1 MFAASEVAA
10 GRPYGCSECGKS
22 FRYSSVLLRHERVH
36 SRDSSFRC
44 LECGERCAE
53 ASDLRAHRRAH
64 AGQTLYI
71 CSECGQSFRHSG
83 RLDLHQS
90 VHRRRIRSCRCR
102 ACGGCF
108 PHLPAL
114 LLHRRR
120 WHPPERP
127 HRCPLCPRAF
137 RQSALR
143 FHLARAHPWGTPTV
157 PADTL
162 HRCTQC
168 SRAFRSIAG
177 LRSHLRVHAARSPS
191 DSTLR
196 QPGLSSHHCS
206 VFSYSIS
213 FLQPESPLPFL
224 SGYFWYPISSASE
237 RWEICREI
245 VGELTFPKD
254 ISTSEALR
262 EVLHSM

>member
-168 SRAFRSIAG
+168 SRAFRSVAG
-177 LRSHLRVHAARSPS
+177 LRSHCVFM
-191 DSTLR
+191 
-196 QPGLSSHHCS
+196 QPGAPVTPHFGSQVLRTHTS
-206 VFSYSIS
+206 VVCV
-213 FLQPESPLPFL
+213 
-224 SGYFWYPISSASE
+224 A
-237 RWEICREI
+237 R
-245 VGELTFPKD
+245 
-254 ISTSEALR
+254 ALAR
-262 EVLHSM
+262 VPH